1 MLQLLPMKQLLFSTG
16 NPEKF
21 ITAQHTCER
30 YGVKLTQKSI
40 DITEIQ
46 EENAEKVALDK
57 VAKAFTTVGE
67 PVVITDDS
75 WSFSGLNGFPGVY
88 MHSINKWFTSEDF
101 LRLVLPLED
110 RKVVLTQYLIYLDN
124 QEQKVF
130 IKQTEG
136 TLLKEIRGVS
146 KYPSFQ
152 IITLAGD
159 NGLSIAEAYD
169 KAADKSTRKS
179 AQVWHD
185 FAEWFS
191 QKR

>member
-1 MLQLLPMKQLLFSTG
+1 MKQLLFATG
-16 NPEKF
+16 SPEKF

-30 YGVKLTQKSI
+30 YDIRLTQKNI
-40 DITEIQ
+40 DTTEIQ
-46 EENAEKVALDK
+46 EEDAEKVALDK
-57 VAKAFTTVGE
+57 AAKAFAVTGR

-88 MHSINKWFTSEDF
+88 MHSINEWFSSEDF

-110 RKVVLTQYLIYLDN
+110 RKVVLTQHLIYSDD
-124 QEQKVF
+124 QGQKVF

-136 TLLKEIRGVS
+136 ILLKEIRGVS

-169 KAADKSTRKS
+169 KAVDKSTRKS
-179 AQVWHD
+179 AQVWRD

-191 QKR
+191 QV

>member
-1 MLQLLPMKQLLFSTG
+1 
-16 NPEKF
+16 
-21 ITAQHTCER
+21 
-30 YGVKLTQKSI
+30 
-40 DITEIQ
+40 
-46 EENAEKVALDK
+46 LDK
-57 VAKAFTTVGE
+57 AVKAFTAAGK
-67 PVVITDDS
+67 PVVVTDDS

-88 MHSINKWFTSEDF
+88 LHSINKWFTSEDF

-110 RKVVLTQYLIYLDN
+110 RKVVLTQHLIYSDN

-136 TLLKEIRGVS
+136 MPLKEIRGVS

-169 KAADKSTRKS
+169 KATNKSTRKS
-179 AQVWHD
+179 ARVWHD

-191 QKR
+191 QRT